1 MRGSVPR
8 HCLVLSRAN
17 VGSSIPFIRSG
28 VHVKNYLKKE
38 QAMPHT
44 DHESGTER
52 SLYLH
57 DPDGIVSDISMS
69 GVADSFPHCVSSLLL
84 PDRH

>member
-1 MRGSVPR
+1 
-8 HCLVLSRAN
+8 
-17 VGSSIPFIRSG
+17 
-28 VHVKNYLKKE
+28 
-38 QAMPHT
+38 MPHT